1 MRPGIEPAGV
11 DWPSAP
17 AAVRAA
23 VATPAARSRTARQ
36 ALWPAL
42 VTGLT
47 VAAATVGLWQALL
60 AQERFET
67 ERAVA
72 LNLETV
78 RNEIGSRMDSR
89 ILALVRM
96 ARRWETRGRPPR
108 PEWEADAALY
118 LGHDAGYVAIARV
131 EADLRATWIVP
142 QLSGRAPDATELLGA
157 RQRPALESA
166 RAHRGVTL
174 THPFDLPTADRAVMV
189 NVPVFQGEAFDGFIA
204 GVFRVRTALATI
216 LVPAIAPRHT
226 IAVFAGQEELYR
238 RAWDAGRTAEAW
250 GQEAAVALPGVTWRV
265 RVSPAEDLVAQRSP
279 LPRAIL
285 AGGLALALLLAL
297 TVRFAQVARLRA
309 RETDSANRTLTRLVA
324 EHELANDRLRKL
336 SRAVEQ
342 SPTMVIITDREGAIE
357 YVNPRF
363 TQVTGYAL
371 DEMAGCNPRLLKS
384 GETPPEEY
392 RRLWRTIT
400 AGGEWRG
407 VIRNR
412 KKGGELFWVRSAVS
426 PIRDAREVITHFLA
440 EQEDI
445 TEHKRLEEQVVEHNR
460 EMAESQA
467 LAAMGRAASMIAHDL
482 RNPLSSIKMGL
493 QILSRKPAHGGTAA
507 EQELLEI
514 AQGQVRYMEEVLSD
528 LLSYSLP
535 DALKPEWLSMEKLLD
550 TALMLS
556 QKEIEERRVRVTTHY
571 QPGLPLLYGDSNKLR
586 QALTNLIVNGAQ
598 AADGVASSNPT
609 LVVDAR
615 LSLGTSDRP
624 SIQIE
629 ICDNGCGIAAECAD
643 RVFEPFFTTRAQG
656 TGLGLSIARRI
667 IDQHKGSIRLQPE
680 LPRGTRVTVVLP
692 LDAVGI
698 RNGA

>member
-1 MRPGIEPAGV
+1 MLPAI
-11 DWPSAP
+11 DPAAADRPSAP
-17 AAVRAA
+17 ETAAA
-23 VATPAARSRTARQ
+23 PAAGAYAKARTTA
-36 ALWPAL
+36 WPAL
-42 VTGLT
+42 LAGFV
-47 VAAATVGLWQALL
+47 VAAATLGLWQALL
-60 AQERFET
+60 AQERSET

-72 LNLETV
+72 LNVETV
-78 RNEIGSRMDSR
+78 RNEISSRMDSR
-89 ILALVRM
+89 VLALVRM
-96 ARRWETRGRPPR
+96 ARRWEMRGRPPR
-108 PEWEADAALY
+108 SEWEADADLY

-131 EADLRATWIVP
+131 EPDLRASWVA
-142 QLSGRAPDATELLGA
+142 QQRAGRVLRGEELLGDRERA
-157 RQRPALESA
+157 TLETA
-166 RAHRGVTL
+166 RARRDVML
-174 THPFDLPTADRAVMV
+174 THSFSLPATDRSIMV
-189 NVPVFQGEAFDGFIA
+189 TVPVFQGEAFDGFIV
-204 GVFRVRTALATI
+204 GVFRAQAALATI
-216 LVPAIAPRHT
+216 LVPSIAPRHA
-226 IAVFAGQEELYR
+226 IAVYDGGDELYR
-238 RAWDAGRTAEAW
+238 RDPGGGRAAEDW
-250 GQEAAVALPGVTWRV
+250 SQETGVPLAGVTWRV
-265 RVSPAEDLVAQRSP
+265 RVAPHEEVVAQRSP
-279 LPRAIL
+279 LARSVL
-285 AGGLALALLLAL
+285 TGGLALALLLAL

-309 RETDSANRTLTRLVA
+309 HETDSANRALTRVVA
-324 EHELANDRLRKL
+324 KHELASDRLRKL

-342 SPTMVIITDREGAIE
+342 SPTMVIITDLQGAIE

-371 DEMAGCNPRLLKS
+371 DEVAGRNPRLLKS
-384 GETPPEEY
+384 GETSPEEY

-407 VIRNR
+407 VLHNR
-412 KKGGELFWVRSAVS
+412 RKSGELFWVRSAIS
-426 PIRDAREVITHFLA
+426 PIRDAQDAITHFLA
-440 EQEDI
+440 ESEDI
-445 TEHKRLEEQVVEHNR
+445 TEHRRLEEQVVEHNR

-514 AQGQVRYMEEVLSD
+514 SQGQVRYMEEVLSD

-556 QKEIEERRVRVTTHY
+556 QKEIQEHRVRVTTHY
-571 QPGLPLLYGDSNKLR
+571 QPGLPLLYGDANKLR

-598 AADGVASSNPT
+598 AADGVEKSSPT

-615 LSLGTSDRP
+615 LSLGATDRP
-624 SIQIE
+624 SIQVE
-629 ICDNGCGIAAECAD
+629 ICDNGCGIPAGHAD

-667 IDQHKGSIRLQPE
+667 IDQHKGSIRLLPE
-680 LPRGTRVTVVLP
+680 PPGGTRVTVVLP
-692 LDAVGI
+692 LEAVGD

>member
-1 MRPGIEPAGV
+1 VRLGIQPAAS
-11 DWPSAP
+11 DWLSAP
-17 AAVRAA
+17 REAASAA
-23 VATPAARSRTARQ
+23 TDSGAAARTA
-36 ALWPAL
+36 AWPAL
-42 VTGLT
+42 LAGLT
-47 VAAATVGLWQALL
+47 VAAVVLGFWKALL
-60 AQERFET
+60 AEEQAET

-72 LNLETV
+72 YNLETV

-131 EADLRATWIVP
+131 ESDLRTIWLVQQA
-142 QLSGRAPDATELLGA
+142 SARAPDATELLAA
-157 RQRPALESA
+157 RQRATPESA
-166 RAHRGVTL
+166 RARRGVAL
-174 THPFDLPTADRAVMV
+174 SHPFDLPTGERAVMV
-189 NVPVFQGEAFDGFIA
+189 DIPVFQGEASDGFIV
-204 GVFRVRTALATI
+204 GVFRARAALATI
-216 LVPAIAPRHT
+216 LVPAIAPRHA
-226 IAVFAGQEELYR
+226 IAVFAGTEELYR
-238 RAWDAGRTAEAW
+238 RDLGTRRAAQAW
-250 GQEAAVALPGVTWRV
+250 GQETTVELGGVSWRV
-265 RVSPAEDLVAQRSP
+265 RVSPQEDLVGHRSP

-285 AGGLALALLLAL
+285 VGGLALALLLAL
-297 TVRFAQVARLRA
+297 TVRLAQVARLRA
-309 RETDSANRTLTRLVA
+309 SETASANRALTRAVA

-342 SPTMVIITDREGAIE
+342 SPTMVIVTNLAGAIE

-363 TQVTGYAL
+363 TQVTGYAF
-371 DEMAGCNPRLLKS
+371 DEVVGRNPSLLKS
-384 GETPPEEY
+384 GETPAETY
-392 RRLWRTIT
+392 SQLWRTIN

-407 VIRNR
+407 ILRNR
-412 KKGGELFWVRSAVS
+412 KRSGELYWVRSAVS
-426 PIRDAREVITHFLA
+426 PIRGAQDAITHFLA

-445 TEHKRLEEQVVEHNR
+445 TEHKRLEEQVIEHNR
-460 EMAESQA
+460 EMSESQA

-493 QILSRKPAHGGTAA
+493 QILSRSPTRGSAAA

-535 DALKPEWLSMEKLLD
+535 DALKPQWLSMDKLLD

-556 QKEIEERRVRVTTHY
+556 QKEIQERRVQVTTHY
-571 QPGLPLLYGDSNKLR
+571 QPGLPPLYGDANKLR

-598 AADGVASSNPT
+598 AADIVEASNPT

-615 LSLGTSDRP
+615 LSLGAADRP
-624 SIQIE
+624 AIQIE
-629 ICDNGCGIAAECAD
+629 ICDNGCGIPAAHAD

-656 TGLGLSIARRI
+656 TGLGLSIAKRI

-680 LPRGTRVTVVLP
+680 HPRGTRVTVVLP
-692 LDAVGI
+692 LDAVGM
-698 RNGA
+698 RNGT

>member
-1 MRPGIEPAGV
+1 MLPAIDPAAADRPG
-11 DWPSAP
+11 AP
-17 AAVRAA
+17 ERAA
-23 VATPAARSRTARQ
+23 AAAAGAHAKARPTA
-36 ALWPAL
+36 WPAL
-42 VTGLT
+42 LAGFV
-47 VAAATVGLWQALL
+47 VAAATLGLWQALL
-60 AQERFET
+60 AHGRSET

-72 LNLETV
+72 LNVETV
-78 RNEIGSRMDSR
+78 RNEISSRMDSR
-89 ILALVRM
+89 TLALVRM
-96 ARRWETRGRPPR
+96 ARRWEMRGRPPR
-108 PEWEADAALY
+108 PEWEADAKLY
-118 LGHDAGYVAIARV
+118 LSHDASHVAIARV
-131 EADLRATWIVP
+131 EPDLRATWVV
-142 QLSGRAPDATELLGA
+142 QQGAGRALQSAELLGE
-157 RQRPALESA
+157 RQRLALDAA
-166 RAHRGVTL
+166 RARRVVTL
-174 THPFDLPTADRAVMV
+174 THPFDLPTAERAVMV
-189 NVPVFQGEAFDGFIA
+189 NVPVFQDEAFGGFIV
-204 GVFRVRTALATI
+204 GVFRVQAALATI
-216 LVPAIAPRHT
+216 LVPSIAPRHS
-226 IAVFAGQEELYR
+226 IAVFAGEEELYR
-238 RAWDAGRTAEAW
+238 RDLGAKRAAEAW
-250 GQEAAVALPGVTWRV
+250 SQETAVALDGVAWRV
-265 RVSPAEDLVAQRSP
+265 RVSPQEDLVAQRSP
-279 LPRAIL
+279 LARAVL
-285 AGGLALALLLAL
+285 TGGLALALLLAL

-309 RETDSANRTLTRLVA
+309 RETDSANRALTRVVA

-342 SPTMVIITDREGAIE
+342 SPTMVIVTDLEGAIE

-371 DEMAGCNPRLLKS
+371 DELAGRNPRLLKS

-392 RRLWRTIT
+392 RRLWRTIS

-407 VIRNR
+407 VLHNR
-412 KKGGELFWVRSAVS
+412 KKNGELFWVRSAIS
-426 PIRDAREVITHFLA
+426 PIRDAQDAITHFLA
-440 EQEDI
+440 ELEDI

-535 DALKPEWLSMEKLLD
+535 DALKPEWLSIEKLLD

-556 QKEIEERRVRVTTHY
+556 QKEIQEHRVRVTTHY
-571 QPGLPLLYGDSNKLR
+571 QPGLPLLYGDATKLR

-598 AADGVASSNPT
+598 AADGVEKSSPT

-615 LSLGTSDRP
+615 LSLGATDQP
-624 SIQIE
+624 SIQVE
-629 ICDNGCGIAAECAD
+629 ICDNGCGIPAGHVD

-656 TGLGLSIARRI
+656 TGLGLSIAKRI
-667 IDQHKGSIRLQPE
+667 IDQHKGSIRLLPE
-680 LPRGTRVTVVLP
+680 PPGGTRVTMVLP
-692 LDAVGI
+692 LEPVSD

>member
-1 MRPGIEPAGV
+1 VHQAIEPAAIDGLR
-11 DWPSAP
+11 PP
-17 AAVRAA
+17 AAAGP
-23 VATPAARSRTARQ
+23 PAAGSRGPAQTA
-36 ALWPAL
+36 AWPAL
-42 VTGLT
+42 LAGLT

-60 AQERFET
+60 AQERSET

-78 RNEIGSRMDSR
+78 RNEIGSRMDAR

-96 ARRWETRGRPPR
+96 ARRWEARGQPPR

-131 EADLRATWIVP
+131 EPDLRTAWVV
-142 QLSGRAPDATELLGA
+142 QQASGRPPEAMELFGA
-157 RQRPALESA
+157 SERAALESA
-166 RAHRGVTL
+166 RAHRDVTL
-174 THPFDLPTADRAVMV
+174 SQPFDLPAGGRAVMV
-189 NVPVFQGEAFDGFIA
+189 NVPVLRGEAFDGLIV
-204 GVFRVRTALATI
+204 GVLRAQAALATI
-216 LVPAIAPRHT
+216 LVPAIAPHHA
-226 IAVFAGQEELYR
+226 IAVFAGAEELYR
-238 RAWDAGRTAEAW
+238 RELGAGRAAEAW
-250 GQEAAVALPGVTWRV
+250 GQEAALALDGVTWRV
-265 RVSPAEDLVAQRSP
+265 RVSPQEELVAQRSP

-285 AGGLALALLLAL
+285 AGGLVLALLLAL

-309 RETDSANRTLTRLVA
+309 RETDSANRALTRVVA
-324 EHELANDRLRKL
+324 QHELANDRLRKL

-342 SPTMVIITDREGAIE
+342 SPTMVIVTDLEGAIE

-371 DEMAGCNPRLLKS
+371 DEVAGRNPRLLKS

-392 RRLWRTIT
+392 RRLWRTIS

-426 PIRDAREVITHFLA
+426 PIRDAQDTVTHFLA

-493 QILSRKPAHGGTAA
+493 QMLSRKPAHASTAA

-556 QKEIEERRVRVTTHY
+556 QKEIEEHKVRVTTHY
-571 QPGLPLLYGDSNKLR
+571 QPGLPLLYGDATKLR

-598 AADGVASSNPT
+598 AADGVPTPNPT

-615 LSLGTSDRP
+615 LSLGASDRP
-624 SIQIE
+624 SIQVE
-629 ICDNGCGIAAECAD
+629 ICDNGCGIPAEHAE
-643 RVFEPFFTTRAQG
+643 RVLEPFFTTRAQG
-656 TGLGLSIARRI
+656 TGLGLSIAKRI

-680 LPRGTRVTVVLP
+680 PPGGTRVTVVLP
-692 LDAVGI
+692 LEAVGI
-698 RNGA
+698 RNGS